1 MIDQFQ
7 IGMVVFEVEGSRG
20 HLRAAR
26 RHAAQGYVLTV
37 GLGLQQHHVE
47 DVIVGHS
54 ALLGRPQ
61 RRQFDHLR
69 QQQRHLLLPAL
80 SIFPKKIILL
90 PDWALNRYINSYI
103 NRYISSYKQL

>member
-80 SIFPKKIILL
+80 SIYIITRLGFRKI
-90 PDWALNRYINSYI
+90 
-103 NRYISSYKQL
+103 YKQLYKQIYKQLYKQL